1 MTLTELTVSFLGLV
15 SGYLLVSA
23 LMGRKTK
30 DNSPA
35 PPPLPALPPP
45 SGVDTDWAVTLSNW
59 YRILGVR
66 EAATRDEITAAYK
79 KLITQYHPDKVAQMG
94 AEIRALA
101 EAKSKQI
108 NAAYDMGMR
117 LFK

>member
-1 MTLTELTVSFLGLV
+1 MTLTELAVSFLGLV
-15 SGYLLVSA
+15 IGYLVVSA
-23 LMGRKTK
+23 LLGRKTK

-35 PPPLPALPPP
+35 PAVP
-45 SGVDTDWAVTLSNW
+45 SGVETDRAVTLSNW

-66 EAATRDEITAAYK
+66 EAATREEITAAYK

-94 AEIRALA
+94 EEIRALA

-108 NAAYDMGMR
+108 NAAYDLGMR